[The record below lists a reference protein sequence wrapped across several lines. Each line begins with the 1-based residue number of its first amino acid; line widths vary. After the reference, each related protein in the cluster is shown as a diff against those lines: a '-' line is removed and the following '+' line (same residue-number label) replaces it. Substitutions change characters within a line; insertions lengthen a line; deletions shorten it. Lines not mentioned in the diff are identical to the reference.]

1 VSELGGTG
9 TMDIVLTGATGF
21 LGSALCHELKKN
33 GHNVTAVIRPESSEK
48 AEFLE
53 ADNRVELSLD
63 DLEQL
68 SGNYHVFFHLAWNGS
83 GGEERN
89 DYHTQL
95 KNLIYMEKALKAAKN
110 CGCHKFIGAG
120 SQAEYGAV
128 CQKTSEYETVPEPFM
143 MYGAAKLSCLHMG
156 RVLAGQLGLSFVWP
170 RIYSVYGSRKNDPT
184 LLGYVARTLRDG
196 KVPELSSCENMWD
209 FMYITDFTRAMR
221 ILAERS
227 EAEGIYHIAS
237 GKTGKLKHFVEQVR
251 DAVSPGAELGFGMK
265 QSDPSRTFWLE
276 PDILRMEELGFRCMI
291 PFGKGIRNL

>member
-1 VSELGGTG
+1 
-9 TMDIVLTGATGF
+9 MDIVLTGATGF

-110 CGCHKFIGAG
+110 CG
-120 SQAEYGAV
+120 
-128 CQKTSEYETVPEPFM
+128 
-143 MYGAAKLSCLHMG
+143 
-156 RVLAGQLGLSFVWP
+156 
-170 RIYSVYGSRKNDPT
+170 
-184 LLGYVARTLRDG
+184 
-196 KVPELSSCENMWD
+196 
-209 FMYITDFTRAMR
+209 
-221 ILAERS
+221 
-227 EAEGIYHIAS
+227 
-237 GKTGKLKHFVEQVR
+237 
-251 DAVSPGAELGFGMK
+251 
-265 QSDPSRTFWLE
+265 
-276 PDILRMEELGFRCMI
+276 
-291 PFGKGIRNL
+291 